1 MGAWL
6 APVSRVLT
14 HASASLRRLDREA
27 GISDHLNQE
36 LESGSASV
44 YSSFWEAVHS
54 VTAEHAKG
62 WFSHCGHDGHN

>member
-27 GISDHLNQE
+27 GIITLFVTGEGQKTSSVLNRALSRIETKIQ
-36 LESGSASV
+36 
-44 YSSFWEAVHS
+44 
-54 VTAEHAKG
+54 AETI
-62 WFSHCGHDGHN
+62 